1 MPSAQLRDF
10 IGAQRDELITRC
22 TAKSA
27 ERSGSTVVAH
37 AAATTHGVP
46 LFLTQLRRE
55 LTHGMSQ
62 TDAIATGAREH
73 GLELLRR
80 GFTVSQVVH
89 DYGDVCQV
97 LTDLA
102 VETNTTIDTDDF
114 RTLNRCLDDAIAGA
128 VTAHASEVAST
139 RQGESPIL
147 RAYLAAAI
155 AAFEA
160 LESGRAGLSGSTGA
174 LLSRSLHGMREFLG
188 TDTTTTT

>member
-10 IGAQRDELITRC
+10 IGTHRDELIARC

-27 ERSGSTVVAH
+27 ERSGSTVVAA
-37 AAATTHGVP
+37 AAATAHGVP
-46 LFLTQLRRE
+46 LFLAQLRRE
-55 LTHGMSQ
+55 LSHGMSQ

-89 DYGDVCQV
+89 DYGDVCQAI
-97 LTDLA
+97 TGLA
-102 VETNTTIDTDDF
+102 VETNTTIDSDDF

-128 VTAHASEVAST
+128 VTAHASEVAGT
-139 RQGESPIL
+139 RHGEFPIL
-147 RAYLAAAI
+147 RAYLDAAI

-160 LESGRAGLSGSTGA
+160 PATGRTGLSGSTGV
-174 LLSRSLHGMREFLG
+174 LLGRSLHGMRDYLG
-188 TDTTTTT
+188 SDMTNTA